1 MSSGTLVSS
10 RGIFIK
16 NEYSFYNKKGSK
28 TSRLLSKEIFTQI
41 VNNLKNTGE
50 YTNQYYCQMEGQL
63 YSQESQNIHQ
73 EIVTGK
79 RSKINSC
86 FDRNP

>member
-50 YTNQYYCQMEGQL
+50 YTN
-63 YSQESQNIHQ
+63 
-73 EIVTGK
+73 
-79 RSKINSC
+79 
-86 FDRNP
+86 